1 MVRMTQQ
8 EQAYVQRSFT
18 RHINFHFHE
27 NAVASYRAVDI
38 VWIEWNDLCRHEWPE
53 EASILIPIVPKNIVQ
68 QATWSVPLGAPLL
81 FFGIGFLFLTVG
93 SVTMRSF
100 PLV

>member
-8 EQAYVQRSFT
+8 EQEYVQRSIT

-68 QATWSVPLGAPLL
+68 QATWSVPFRGTTLVLWDRLPLPD
-81 FFGIGFLFLTVG
+81 GWKCDNEE
-93 SVTMRSF
+93 F
-100 PLV
+100 PL